1 MVINVAMA
9 IGVFPGAGIPLPFVS
24 YGGASMV
31 TSMLNAR
38 TICYLD
44 MRRYLFQDDPRHLE
58 PQRR

>member
-9 IGVFPGAGIPLPFVS
+9 IGVFPSASILLLFVS

-38 TICYLD
+38 AISYVG
-44 MRRYLFQDDPRHLE
+44 MRRRLF
-58 PQRR
+58 